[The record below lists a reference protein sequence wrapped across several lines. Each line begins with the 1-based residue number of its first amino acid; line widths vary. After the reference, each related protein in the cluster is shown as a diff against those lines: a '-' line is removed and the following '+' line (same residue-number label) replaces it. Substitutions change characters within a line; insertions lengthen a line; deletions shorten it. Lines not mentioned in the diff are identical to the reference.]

1 MNYSDITNSYLV
13 TLLRVPVGFTEY
25 SMNQTSF
32 SIAIVDEFSGTTKAQ
47 RDEWRRAYRKYL
59 DENPNTRAI
68 VQRWQIAGCDPRKIA
83 LSIHLYVVNSSTLN
97 AQRKAREKKAKE
109 ILLAAVRCLSDL
121 ETLYRVFEQLDA
133 ANRIANEIRFAEQ
146 TLLRSKL
153 AFNTKRLGVSRPWTH
168 LATIEGFVFEAT
180 RQRPTP
186 GELVSLIRAGRAA
199 AGQNADSWETNPVNI
214 RKGLK
219 NFKKNNP
226 LQSSLWTTPSRR
238 F

>member
-1 MNYSDITNSYLV
+1 
-13 TLLRVPVGFTEY
+13 
-25 SMNQTSF
+25 MNQSSF
-32 SIAIVDEFSGTTKAQ
+32 STAVVDEFSGTTKAQ
-47 RDEWRRAYRKYL
+47 RDEWSRAFQKYL
-59 DENPNTRAI
+59 NENPQTREI

-83 LSIHLYVVNSSTLN
+83 LSIHLYVVNPSTPN
-97 AQRKAREKKAKE
+97 AHRKAREKKAKE
-109 ILLAAVRCLSDL
+109 ILPAAVRCLRDL
-121 ETLYRVFEQLDA
+121 KELYRVFEQIDA

-146 TLLRSKL
+146 ALSRSTL

-180 RQRPTP
+180 GQRPAP
-186 GELVSLIRAGRAA
+186 RELVSLIEAGREA
-199 AGQNADSWETNPVNI
+199 AGQKADSWETNPVNI

-238 F
+238 P